1 MERGGAVSA
10 ALRIGAWA
18 AGLLVLAV
26 ASQLALPGYVEQR
39 IEAGLQ
45 SAFERVDFVRADVRA
60 YPALALLGGR
70 IHALNL
76 DLRRVRMG
84 GLTVDAVL
92 LDGRNVVIDLPKLLA
107 GRGVE
112 VSSADLLRATLVIS
126 EDDLNE
132 YFWSQIHT
140 SKFFRVELE
149 RGRAVL
155 HGSFNILG
163 REVGVTVSGRFQV
176 TGGTQVSFVPQEV
189 TVENTA
195 VPRMFME
202 VIAREWAITL
212 DLEQA
217 ALPLAIDDLFVEE
230 GQLLIYGK
238 RPVL

>member
-1 MERGGAVSA
+1 MSA

-18 AGLLVLAV
+18 AGLLALAV

-45 SAFERVDFVRADVRA
+45 SAFDRVDFVRADVRA

-70 IHALNL
+70 IHAISL
-76 DLRRVRMG
+76 DLRRVSVG

-92 LDGRNVVIDLPKLLA
+92 LDGRNVVVDLPKLLT

-112 VSSADLLRATLVIS
+112 VSSADSLRATFVIS

-140 SKFFRVELE
+140 SRFFRVDLE

-155 HGSFNILG
+155 YGSFNILG

-176 TGGTQVSFVPQEV
+176 TGGTKVSFVPEEV

-195 VPRMFME
+195 VPKMFLDM
-202 VIAREWAITL
+202 IAQEWAITL
-212 DLEQA
+212 DLHQA
-217 ALPLAIDDLFVEE
+217 ALPLAIEDLFVEE

-238 RPVL
+238 RPIM